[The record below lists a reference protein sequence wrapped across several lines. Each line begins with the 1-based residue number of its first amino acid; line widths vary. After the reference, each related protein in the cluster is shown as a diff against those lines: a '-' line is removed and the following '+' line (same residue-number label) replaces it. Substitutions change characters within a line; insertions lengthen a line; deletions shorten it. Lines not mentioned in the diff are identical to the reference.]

1 MKKYLSDLINELP
14 TNCLFDK
21 GKVGCGG
28 TSLAIECDKPYVI
41 CVPFVS
47 LVENKLAQYPNER
60 RKEAILGVY
69 AGINKTDIKKYI
81 ESVKCPKIVVTY
93 DSLYKVM
100 DIINPEEYN
109 LLIDEYHL
117 LFNQYSFRR
126 EAIQSVLKCYNK
138 FKTYTFMTATPL
150 EEEFILDELKDIELI
165 KQDWDDVINVKV
177 QAVKCENVEASTIKL
192 IDGFLNGQVEGNAY
206 IFVNSVDFIKNII
219 KKAKL
224 TSNNTRVIYS
234 KNNKTKLSIPN
245 STVLDEPK
253 KINLLTSTVFEG
265 SDIYDENGRIIIVS
279 DPSKANTLLD
289 ISTSIQ
295 QIAGRIRNSKY
306 INWITHIYSTT
317 RYSDLSYEEFKKLNL
332 KNIEETKIAVEA
344 YNKLPEIAKRKL
356 REFTADAY
364 IKLDWDDVFEFDPN
378 MAKIDMFNY
387 KVSRGL
393 YSARANL
400 SKEYINKGFDKVVD
414 QSDNSIK
421 IDLDKTSYTFKDII
435 KEVREEYETTYKL
448 ATPILNDALIK
459 YPWLLDAINKLGFEK
474 MATLNYRVSKI
485 KDELLKVSDRTI
497 NNKIAIKLNKDISL
511 GMWYSNKEIKNMLI
525 NAFKIANI
533 NNTPKATDINK
544 FYEVKRSNR
553 RIDGKQ
559 VDGYIILGKK
569 YIFM

>member
-28 TSLAIECDKPYVI
+28 TSLAIECNKPYVI

-81 ESVKCPKIVVTY
+81 ESVECPKIVITY

-100 DIINPEEYN
+100 DIINPKEYN

-150 EEEFILDELKDIELI
+150 EEEFILDELKDIRLI

-344 YNKLPEIAKRKL
+344 YNKLPDIAKKKL

-364 IKLDWDDVFEFDPN
+364 IKLDWDDIFEFDPN

-421 IDLDKTSYTFKDII
+421 IDLNKTSYTFKDII

-448 ATPILNDALIK
+448 TTPILNDALIK

-485 KDELLKVSDRTI
+485 KDELLKVSDKTI

>member
-81 ESVKCPKIVVTY
+81 ESVECPKIVITY

-100 DIINPEEYN
+100 DIINPKEYN

-150 EEEFILDELKDIELI
+150 EEEFILDELKDINLI

-344 YNKLPEIAKRKL
+344 YNKLPDIAKKKL

-364 IKLDWDDVFEFDPN
+364 IKLDWDDIFEFDPN

-421 IDLDKTSYTFKDII
+421 IDLNKTSYTFKDII

-448 ATPILNDALIK
+448 TTPILNDALIK

-485 KDELLKVSDRTI
+485 KDELLKVSDKTI
-497 NNKIAIKLNKDISL
+497 NNKISIKLNKDISL

-533 NNTPKATDINK
+533 NNIPKATDINK